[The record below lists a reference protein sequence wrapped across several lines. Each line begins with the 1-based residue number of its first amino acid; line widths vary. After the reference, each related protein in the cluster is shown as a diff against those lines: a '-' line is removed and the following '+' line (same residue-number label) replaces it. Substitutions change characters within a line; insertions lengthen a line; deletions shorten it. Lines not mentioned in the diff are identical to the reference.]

1 MTVVPAVAR
10 TRAELAAARA
20 ALPGTVALVPTMGAL
35 HEGHRALLRRA
46 GEVADST
53 VVSIFVNPLQFAP
66 TEDLDRYPRTFDA
79 DLAMCADEGVD
90 LVFAPDRAQMYPREP
105 LVRIAAG
112 PIGDRFEGASRPG
125 HFDGVLTVVAK
136 LFALVRPDVA
146 VFGGKDAQQL
156 ALVRRMVADLDLP
169 VRIEA
174 VPIIRDDDG
183 LALSTRNAYLSVP
196 QRQAALALPRA
207 LRAAEDAQANGASP
221 AAIVEVARAVLD
233 DANGVT
239 PDYVDLVDPESFE
252 SVSAD
257 SFASLNLTPTDAGHL
272 AEAVLVIAARVGS
285 TRLIDNTVMTL
296 QPIAT
301 PTANGARA

>member
-1 MTVVPAVAR
+1 VTVATVAR

-20 ALPGTVALVPTMGAL
+20 TLPGTVALVPTMGAL

-46 GEVADST
+46 GQVADAT

-79 DLAMCADEGVD
+79 DLAMCADEGVQ
-90 LVFAPDRAQMYPREP
+90 LVFAPARAQMYPREP

-112 PIGDRFEGASRPG
+112 PIGHRFEGASRPG

-136 LFALVRPDVA
+136 LFALVHPDIA
-146 VFGGKDAQQL
+146 VFGGKDAQQV

-183 LALSTRNAYLSVP
+183 LALSSRNAYLSVP

-207 LRAAEDAQANGASP
+207 LRAAEDAQVNGASL
-221 AAIVEVARAVLD
+221 ADIVEAARAVLVEA
-233 DANGVT
+233 DAVT
-239 PDYVDLVDPESFE
+239 IDYVDLVDPESFASLNPE
-252 SVSAD
+252 
-257 SFASLNLTPTDAGHL
+257 SFASLNPAAGNAGGP
-272 AEAVLVIAARVGS
+272 AEALLVIAARVGS

-296 QPIAT
+296 QPSAT
-301 PTANGARA
+301 PTANGART

>member
-1 MTVVPAVAR
+1 MTVATVAR

-20 ALPGTVALVPTMGAL
+20 TLPGTVALVPTMGAL

-46 GEVADST
+46 GQVADAT

-79 DLAMCADEGVD
+79 DLAMCADEGVQ
-90 LVFAPDRAQMYPREP
+90 LVFAPARAQMYPREP

-112 PIGDRFEGASRPG
+112 PIGHRFEGASRPG

-136 LFALVRPDVA
+136 LFALVHPDIA
-146 VFGGKDAQQL
+146 VFGGKDAQQV

-183 LALSTRNAYLSVP
+183 LALSSRNAYLSVP

-207 LRAAEDAQANGASP
+207 LRAAEDAQVNGASL
-221 AAIVEVARAVLD
+221 ADIVEAARAVLVEA
-233 DANGVT
+233 DAVT
-239 PDYVDLVDPESFE
+239 IDYVDLVDPESFASLNPE
-252 SVSAD
+252 
-257 SFASLNLTPTDAGHL
+257 SFASLNPAAGNAGGP
-272 AEAVLVIAARVGS
+272 AEALLVIAARVGS

-296 QPIAT
+296 QPSAT
-301 PTANGARA
+301 PTANGART

>member
-1 MTVVPAVAR
+1 MTVATVAR

-20 ALPGTVALVPTMGAL
+20 TLPGTVALVPTMGAL

-46 GEVADST
+46 GQVADAT

-79 DLAMCADEGVD
+79 DLAMCADEGVQ

-105 LVRIAAG
+105 LVRIAGG

-136 LFALVRPDVA
+136 LFALVHPDIA

-169 VRIEA
+169 VHIEA

-183 LALSTRNAYLSVP
+183 LALSSRNAYLSVP

-207 LRAAEDAQANGASP
+207 LRAAEDAQVNGAP
-221 AAIVEVARAVLD
+221 LADIVEAARAVLVEAD
-233 DANGVT
+233 GVT
-239 PDYVDLVDPESFE
+239 IDYVDLVDPESF
-252 SVSAD
+252 A
-257 SFASLNLTPTDAGHL
+257 ALNPAAGNAGGP
-272 AEAVLVIAARVGS
+272 AEALLVIAARVGS